1 MKDSYLF
8 LSSLIP
14 GPIGPGQK
22 IDVYLQPLIEEL
34 KELWEEGMV
43 TYDASLD
50 EIFTLRVALLWT
62 ISDFSGYEYLSGY
75 CVQGEFGCPNC
86 NCQTWSLWLKNG
98 HKYCFMGHRR
108 FLDSN
113 HKYRYDKDSF
123 DGTQEL
129 GSAPITPSGSDVLSQ
144 IEEITDFKNSKIWKK
159 KSIFLCYHTGK

>member
-62 ISDFSGYEYLSGY
+62 ISDFPGYGYLSGY

-86 NCQTWSLWLKNG
+86 N
-98 HKYCFMGHRR
+98 F
-108 FLDSN
+108 
-113 HKYRYDKDSF
+113 
-123 DGTQEL
+123 
-129 GSAPITPSGSDVLSQ
+129 
-144 IEEITDFKNSKIWKK
+144 
-159 KSIFLCYHTGK
+159 